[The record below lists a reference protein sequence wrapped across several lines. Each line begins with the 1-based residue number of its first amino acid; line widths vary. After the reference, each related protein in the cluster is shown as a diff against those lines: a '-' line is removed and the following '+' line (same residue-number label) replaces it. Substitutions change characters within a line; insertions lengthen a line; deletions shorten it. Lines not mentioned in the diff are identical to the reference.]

1 MTVDGSGDVKVNNT
15 RILENETAGVP
26 GKTFKFLYTAVGT
39 AGENPDSLNRGELQL
54 RIPLGWP
61 TPTSSNIAVN
71 VDPSGVDPTTGRDI
85 PPLPVSVGAFS
96 ISGSGPW
103 LITVPITE
111 MGGGQQIGI
120 EYKNITVP
128 LRTGTY
134 NFPVSVRG
142 FGGVL
147 TLVQLQATEA
157 NQLRRLTVSKL
168 TVKVAGRGSGTMTV
182 SGGPVAAEST
192 GNQLTFIYTAAGTLS
207 GGALEL
213 VPPAGWTEPQGT
225 RGSVGHTTVTF
236 SAGASGSFHFAEE
249 KGKKAPDFTGK
260 GVGIKFNTMQVGHT
274 VTIVYGA
281 GGGSS
286 GVEAPDVTGLSYFD
300 VYVGPDYSSAD
311 NIGIGDL

>member
-1 MTVDGSGDVKVNNT
+1 MDGTASQPATIRVAADVTELTLLYSNVTAPTKVGRPVFTITEGTDTIPIQVVVTVDGSGDVKVNNT

-39 AGENPDSLNRGELQL
+39 AAENPDSLNRGELQL

-147 TLVQLQATEA
+147 TLVQLQ
-157 NQLRRLTVSKL
+157 KD
-168 TVKVAGRGSGTMTV
+168 GR
-182 SGGPVAAEST
+182 
-192 GNQLTFIYTAAGTLS
+192 
-207 GGALEL
+207 
-213 VPPAGWTEPQGT
+213 
-225 RGSVGHTTVTF
+225 F
-236 SAGASGSFHFAEE
+236 S
-249 KGKKAPDFTGK
+249 
-260 GVGIKFNTMQVGHT
+260 
-274 VTIVYGA
+274 
-281 GGGSS
+281 
-286 GVEAPDVTGLSYFD
+286 
-300 VYVGPDYSSAD
+300 
-311 NIGIGDL
+311 